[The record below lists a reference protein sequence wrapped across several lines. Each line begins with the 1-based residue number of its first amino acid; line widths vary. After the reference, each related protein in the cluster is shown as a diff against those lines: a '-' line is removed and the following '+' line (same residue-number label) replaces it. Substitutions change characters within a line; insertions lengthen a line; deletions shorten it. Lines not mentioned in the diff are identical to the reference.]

1 MSNLRFML
9 VTVASFAAAFT
20 GMSWASRGFP
30 ALPARVQP
38 AQPES
43 RPALAAR
50 SLSES
55 VREALQTPRPAP
67 GDKETGRH
75 RMRLTAI
82 EAANAYAG
90 SPCDQAVKAAFV
102 VATSTYISAL
112 SSKKD
117 AAEFS
122 TALDTR
128 VQTAI
133 QRAFEAGGVSREE
146 FPFATQAWLENISGS
161 QMNASPS
168 CLFGRRAETLPR

>member
-9 VTVASFAAAFT
+9 VTAAIFAAAFT

-30 ALPARVQP
+30 ALPAQP
-38 AQPES
+38 APTEA
-43 RPALAAR
+43 RPAVAAR

-55 VREALQTPRPAP
+55 VRETLQTRKPAP

-90 SPCDQAVKAAFV
+90 SPCEQAVKAAFV

-146 FPFATQAWLENISGS
+146 FPSAAQTWLENISGS
-161 QMNASPS
+161 QLTASPS
-168 CLFGRRAETLPR
+168 CRPGQRAETRLQ